1 MSKTEPY
8 PFAPNILDAKMRT
21 LELELGHRVVMIERD
36 PLILL
41 SWTLCVEDVG
51 GVHVHVD
58 VEDEAV
64 DDVDADDV
72 HEDVVHAGGD
82 ADVDVEIVDGLDGLK
97 VRLVD
102 DDMFFW
108 MGYDACSL
116 GMVSRRLL

>member
-1 MSKTEPY
+1 
-8 PFAPNILDAKMRT
+8 MRT
-21 LELELGHRVVMIERD
+21 LELELGHRVVVIERD
-36 PLILL
+36 PRILL

-51 GVHVHVD
+51 GVHVD

-64 DDVDADDV
+64 DDVYADDV
-72 HEDVVHAGGD
+72 HEDVVHAGVD
-82 ADVDVEIVDGLDGLK
+82 VDVDVEVVDGLDGLM
-97 VRLVD
+97 VPLVD